1 MMNNNLQKQPEHVQ
15 QELKALEDRIPEI
28 LSVGLITLDGLKLG
42 FYSKDPRV
50 HSSENSENEEEGS
63 IGPMGAA
70 ITSLSERISSRLG
83 AGEWTF
89 SVIAGKKGIIFEQL
103 VSEENDG
110 LAIIAIAPPES
121 SIDTILPELKA
132 ACERLLQL

>member
-1 MMNNNLQKQPEHVQ
+1 MMNYKLKNQPERIQ
-15 QELKALEDRIPEI
+15 QELKALADRIPEI
-28 LSVGLITLDGLKLG
+28 LSVGLITPDGLKLG

-103 VSEENDG
+103 IQLVNEEVV
-110 LAIIAIAPPES
+110 IIAIAQPES
-121 SIDTILPELKA
+121 SIDAILPELKA
-132 ACERLLQL
+132 TCERLLQL